1 MPIQKGKILPKER
14 HIKMSDEIKEI
25 SSRLDKMRQEY
36 LKGKHE
42 NLSYVLWG
50 FSLAMVSLT
59 ITNPV
64 PVSIIITVA
73 FFIMG
78 WVHWFRA
85 RTVKVE

>member
-1 MPIQKGKILPKER
+1 MN
-14 HIKMSDEIKEI
+14 DELKEI
-25 SSRLDKMRQEY
+25 SGKLDEIRREY

-50 FSLAMVSLT
+50 FTLAMISLT
-59 ITNPV
+59 VTNPM
-64 PVSIIITVA
+64 PVSIVITVV

-85 RTVKVE
+85 RMAKVNQPGQKNMVKNNEN